1 MKIRYAAYAVIIL
14 LLASPGLASAQAPN
28 ALQVMQTAF
37 RQVAQKVL
45 PVVVEIDVTEVIKQK
60 TPQLE
65 LPFDWFF
72 GQPQRG
78 GDRSFK
84 QSGLGSG
91 IIVRRAGNRVYVLT
105 NNHVVKDATDIS
117 VKLNDGRIYK
127 ASVVGKDPRKDVALV
142 SFETRDPVSVA
153 ELGDSNSL
161 EVGDIVFA
169 VGNPLGFAFSVTR
182 GIVSA
187 LGRRAPSGDVASYTD
202 YIQTDAA
209 INQGNSGGAL
219 VNIRGQVIGM
229 NTWIAA
235 PSGGNVGLGFAIP
248 INNTRQP
255 VEDFISKGKVEYG
268 WLGVQIGDIQSSGP
282 SVAIAKD
289 LKVEGQKGAFIW
301 NLYKGSPAEK
311 AGLLPGDFVTRV
323 NGREIHDS
331 NDLTQLI
338 GGLRA
343 GESSE
348 FTIVRYG
355 SPVALRVTIGR
366 RDDQDKVAQ
375 TRNLWPGLT
384 ALPLTD
390 EIRQDQNV
398 PRGVRG
404 VIVGDLADQDTPA
417 GVAGIQA
424 GDVIKAING
433 KSVNTMMDYYKALND
448 SARRTVTFQILRNG
462 TDVSIG
468 LNP

>member
-28 ALQVMQTAF
+28 ALQVIQTAF

-91 IIVRRAGNRVYVLT
+91 IIVRRAGTRVYVLT

-117 VKLNDGRIYK
+117 VKLNDGHIYK

-153 ELGDSNSL
+153 ELGDSNTL

-209 INQGNSGGAL
+209 DQP
-219 VNIRGQVIGM
+219 GQLRRR
-229 NTWIAA
+229 AA
-235 PSGGNVGLGFAIP
+235 
-248 INNTRQP
+248 
-255 VEDFISKGKVEYG
+255 
-268 WLGVQIGDIQSSGP
+268 
-282 SVAIAKD
+282 
-289 LKVEGQKGAFIW
+289 
-301 NLYKGSPAEK
+301 
-311 AGLLPGDFVTRV
+311 
-323 NGREIHDS
+323 
-331 NDLTQLI
+331 
-338 GGLRA
+338 
-343 GESSE
+343 
-348 FTIVRYG
+348 
-355 SPVALRVTIGR
+355 
-366 RDDQDKVAQ
+366 
-375 TRNLWPGLT
+375 
-384 ALPLTD
+384 
-390 EIRQDQNV
+390 
-398 PRGVRG
+398 
-404 VIVGDLADQDTPA
+404 
-417 GVAGIQA
+417 
-424 GDVIKAING
+424 
-433 KSVNTMMDYYKALND
+433 
-448 SARRTVTFQILRNG
+448 
-462 TDVSIG
+462 
-468 LNP
+468 